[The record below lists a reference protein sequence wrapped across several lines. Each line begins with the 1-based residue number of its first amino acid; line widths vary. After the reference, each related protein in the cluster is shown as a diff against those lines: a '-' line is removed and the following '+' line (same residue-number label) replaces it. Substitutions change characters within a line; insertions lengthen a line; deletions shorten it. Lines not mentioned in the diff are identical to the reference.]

1 MAEGTGENLA
11 QATVVAKKSSR
22 ISMVWLIPILA
33 AVIAVGIAVQRI
45 LTEGPTITILFKV
58 ADGIE
63 AGKTEVKY
71 KDVKIGQVTKVELGK
86 DADAVEVT
94 AKISKRAAGLMVED
108 ARFWVVEPR
117 VTLSGVSGLG
127 TLLSGNYIGFA
138 QGKSSKP
145 QRTFTGLEVPPII
158 TGGQPGREFTLKAHD
173 LGSLG
178 IGSPIYYRRLQAGQ
192 VVAYDLAGDGD
203 VVDVTIFVNAPYDRF
218 VNPSTRFWNASGI
231 DVSAGAG
238 GLNVRTES
246 LVALIAGGIAFDTP
260 SFAPKAEPAAARS
273 VFILNS
279 DRATAL
285 KQPDAITARYVL
297 YFTESL
303 RGLTVGAP
311 VTLLGLPAGEVTAI
325 GLDLNPATKSIRG
338 RVDIVSYP
346 ERLVARLQQ
355 GQAGLGQ
362 ALLRDTADRHA
373 LIQYLVE
380 NRGLRAQLRSGSLLT
395 GQLYVAL
402 DLFPDVPRAKIDWT
416 QAEPTLP
423 VVPSTLPDL
432 EAKITNILAKL
443 DNLPLEA
450 IGSDL
455 SKALATLDQ
464 TLQSTDKLVSGLDG
478 KLMPELNAT
487 FTDLRGAISTANGVL
502 QNTDATLVGKDAPAQ
517 QELRD
522 ALQEITR
529 AARSL
534 RVLADYLE
542 RNPNSLIFGKAQEKP

>member
-1 MAEGTGENLA
+1 MAEGDREEVA
-11 QATVVAKKSSR
+11 HATVVSRKRSR
-22 ISMVWLIPILA
+22 ISMVWIIPILA
-33 AVIAVGIAVQRI
+33 AVVAVGIVVERI
-45 LTEGPTITILFKV
+45 LTEGPTITIMFKV

-63 AGKTEVKY
+63 AGKTDLKY
-71 KDVKIGQVTKVELGK
+71 KDVKIGLVTKVELAKNSDG
-86 DADAVEVT
+86 VEVT
-94 AKISKRAAGLMVED
+94 AKMSKRVTSLMVED
-108 ARFWVVEPR
+108 AKFWVVEPR

-138 QGKSSKP
+138 VGKSTKP

-158 TGGQPGREFTLKAHD
+158 TGGQPGREFTLKAQD

-192 VVAYDLAGDGD
+192 VIAYDLAGDGD
-203 VVDVTIFVNAPYDRF
+203 VVDVTIFVNAPYDRY
-218 VNPSTRFWNASGI
+218 VNPNTRFWNASGV

-238 GLNVRTES
+238 GLSVRTES
-246 LVALIAGGIAFDTP
+246 LVALLAGGIAFDTP
-260 SFAPKAEPAAARS
+260 SWAAKAQPAAART
-273 VFILNS
+273 VFTLNS

-285 KQPDAITARYVL
+285 KQPDAVSARYVL

-303 RGLTVGAP
+303 RGLSLGAP

-325 GLDLNPATKSIRG
+325 GLDLNSTTKSLRG
-338 RVDIVSYP
+338 RVEIVSYP
-346 ERLVARLQQ
+346 ERLLSRLQQ

-362 ALLRDTADRHA
+362 ALLKSTAERHA

-380 NRGLRAQLRSGSLLT
+380 QRGLRAQLRSGSLLT
-395 GQLYVAL
+395 GQLYVAM
-402 DLFPDVPRAKIDWT
+402 DLFPDVPKTRIDWS
-416 QAEPTLP
+416 QAEPALP

-464 TLQSTDKLVSGLDG
+464 TLQSTDKLVSGVDG
-478 KLMPELNAT
+478 KLMPELSST
-487 FTDLRGAISTANGVL
+487 FTDLRAAIASANGVL
-502 QNTDATLVGKDAPAQ
+502 QNTDATLLGKDAPAQ

-542 RNPNSLIFGKAQEKP
+542 RQPSSLIWGKTQEKP